1 MMPEG
6 FEPQEF
12 VFTIEGDKVMN
23 LEKQKALYK
32 LSKYYPYLSVKVIE
46 YLLDTAND
54 NGRQDLDHL
63 RDTKGK

>member
-1 MMPEG
+1 
-6 FEPQEF
+6 
-12 VFTIEGDKVMN
+12 MN